1 MKNIIMLLG
10 ALVAGM
16 AVAHV
21 FDGTT
26 ALPYLNGFTRDGNE
40 FVCDNGTAP
49 KPGAGVRWGLTLNQK
64 EPKALVFTA
73 EGKAED
79 RATGGEFSLYIDL
92 IYTDGTPLWGQS
104 VSFDPDPAAGWQK
117 RTVTVFPARPVRSLT
132 AYLLQRNR
140 TGRVRFRNPT
150 WEERSDLMSFD
161 HVGVTKAK
169 LPTFD
174 RPRFLLRDAAVG
186 SDFLPFT
193 NSLFGVTCAK
203 TERRVGDAT
212 LFDVTLTSTDAED
225 RALSF
230 VYACPIAA
238 GAEWLPN
245 LRTRVPLRGEHSE
258 TAYSFCGNGAM
269 SRWPI
274 GAVDQQGRGL
284 ALGLDPAAPAVY
296 RIVANEQARCLFI
309 VFDLGFAKEHPTAHI
324 GFCSY
329 PFNGAQGLRG
339 ALARYQKLYPEASRV
354 RIAKQGAW
362 MPFHPISK
370 VKGPEDFGFRF
381 KEGIDEIGWDDA
393 HDILS
398 FRYTEPCTWWMH
410 IHGDLAKQTLESA
423 TAQARQQAASG
434 NVWAQGFLKSAMRSA
449 DGTYVGRF
457 LDTPWCK
464 GIVWSVN
471 SAPGLVDG
479 DWKSKQGDLAQ
490 RYAGTFPHGCDG
502 EYVDSAELYVTT
514 PLDFDRTH
522 FEKMKTPLAF
532 TVGTHKVGIFKGL
545 VAYEYVRALAERV
558 WPKGR
563 FMFANSTPHNWC
575 WLAPYVDVLGT
586 ETNWNRGSWRP
597 MSDAELLY
605 RRALCGGK
613 PYCFLMN
620 TNFDKFSY
628 ACSEKFMRRSL
639 AYGMFPGYFSA
650 DASTGHYFSRPDLYE
665 RDRPLFKKYMP
676 LCRQVAEAGWQP
688 VNELVTSDAPELV
701 LEQFG
706 TEPGKRFVTVYNLS
720 TQTRRIRLVRH
731 VSGETTRELVE
742 NTTWTWTNDACEVD
756 LPGEEVRVLVF

>member
-161 HVGVTKAK
+161 RVGVTKAK

-193 NSLFGVTCAK
+193 NGLFGVTCTK

-230 VYACPIAA
+230 VYACPIAV

-284 ALGLDPAAPAVY
+284 AVGLDPAAPAVY

-370 VKGPEDFGFRF
+370 VKGSEDFGFRF

-410 IHGDLAKQTLESA
+410 IHGDLAKQTLDSA

-522 FEKMKTPLAF
+522 FGKMKTPLAF

-742 NTTWTWTNDACEVD
+742 NTTWTWTNGACEVD